1 MTLWDRIRRTNY
13 EREKDVTPIH
23 AGEEEKM
30 QSLDSL
36 VYQIPERSVN
46 KTAHSDL
53 DSLFSP
59 IHLFFVFLRLTRILK
74 SLQKLGKLNIFSK

>member
-1 MTLWDRIRRTNY
+1 MRRNKKRRRWPFGIEYAARTM
-13 EREKDVTPIH
+13 REKDVTPIH

-59 IHLFFVFLRLTRILK
+59 IFSLFKVN
-74 SLQKLGKLNIFSK
+74 SNINPPKNYEN